1 MPVRWWWVVEVCGVH
16 NDKLIV
22 HSVKVDVER
31 ELFEPHMPYPAT
43 VSSHPCILV
52 HAHTE

>member
-1 MPVRWWWVVEVCGVH
+1 VVEVCGVC
-16 NDKLIV
+16 DDELIM
-22 HSVKVDVER
+22 HSVEVDAER

-43 VSSHPCILV
+43 VSGHPHVLV